1 MLSSKEALE
10 NLGRINLGDNPYC
23 IFEDNLLKNCCKE
36 EYETIKKN
44 LEILEY
50 LEKENQELKEE
61 LKGCQEYI
69 KKSTNDHKN
78 LIIDNGKMKKAF
90 KILKKKT
97 NTDEITEE
105 EYELLKE
112 VLENDNFL
120 LKDAQIY
127 SKKNNEKK

>member
-10 NLGRINLGDNPYC
+10 MYHRVACHQSVIID
-23 IFEDNLLKNCCKE
+23 DSRH
-36 EYETIKKN
+36 YETIKKD

-61 LKGCQEYI
+61 LKRCQEYI

-120 LKDAQIY
+120 LKVAQIY